1 MIENNVYI
9 LFSKNLILI
18 VCNKPTLRII
28 LTSHFNKCVCWENN
42 LFKKLFWRK
51 TTKNLI
57 FFKKNL
63 TKSTHE
69 NVSHQKYQYL
79 KEFHAQIHSW
89 KIIINSTY
97 WHTKVK
103 KKKSIH
109 FFFKT
114 INSNFLF
121 CYYHFNFQFRQSKKE
136 YMNFEPYLWHNYNF
150 CRFFTR
156 GQGFSRF
163 FVHSL
168 KPKHWIHA
176 VELEISSYSDQ
187 VVEYVLVFALSWAK
201 KWHLTGTLRD
211 NRVTCAS
218 TCMK

>member
-69 NVSHQKYQYL
+69 NVSHQKYQCL

-109 FFFKT
+109 FFFQNNKFKFS
-114 INSNFLF
+114 ILLIW
-121 CYYHFNFQFRQSKKE
+121 FQF
-136 YMNFEPYLWHNYNF
+136 P
-150 CRFFTR
+150 
-156 GQGFSRF
+156 
-163 FVHSL
+163 
-168 KPKHWIHA
+168 I
-176 VELEISSYSDQ
+176 
-187 VVEYVLVFALSWAK
+187 
-201 KWHLTGTLRD
+201 
-211 NRVTCAS
+211 
-218 TCMK
+218 

>member
-1 MIENNVYI
+1 M
-9 LFSKNLILI
+9 F
-18 VCNKPTLRII
+18 
-28 LTSHFNKCVCWENN
+28 H
-42 LFKKLFWRK
+42 
-51 TTKNLI
+51 TK
-57 FFKKNL
+57 
-63 TKSTHE
+63 
-69 NVSHQKYQYL
+69 KYQYL
-79 KEFHAQIHSW
+79 LEFHAQIHSW
-89 KIIINSTY
+89 KIITKSNY

-114 INSNFLF
+114 INSNFVFLWISF
-121 CYYHFNFQFRQSKKE
+121 TISNLGNPKRNIWIFNLTYGIIIISVWFSHVDK
-136 YMNFEPYLWHNYNF
+136 
-150 CRFFTR
+150 
-156 GQGFSRF
+156 GFPGF